1 VKERTLLSIVESPQH
16 PQFSPLYAKFNF
28 LELKVASQR
37 KAMMV
42 VKKTPPDW
50 LVAEF
55 FYGYANNYAGIN
67 MSNLDVLLYA
77 LQRYAPKVKLVIL
90 VQKDE
95 RQYVDKLSTIF
106 PIHAILTQP
115 VSEAEM
121 LALLEKSGL
130 D

>member
-1 VKERTLLSIVESPQH
+1 MKERTLLSIVESPQH

-77 LQRYAPKVKLVIL
+77 LQRYAPKTKLVVL
-90 VQKDE
+90 VQKHE
-95 RQYVDKLSTIF
+95 RQYVDKLNAIF
-106 PIHAILTQP
+106 PLAAVLIQP
-115 VSEAEM
+115 VSAEDM
-121 LALLEKSGL
+121 KKLLES
-130 D
+130 

>member
-1 VKERTLLSIVESPQH
+1 MKERTLFSIVESPQH

-77 LQRYAPKVKLVIL
+77 LQRYAPKTKLVVL
-90 VQKDE
+90 VQKHE
-95 RQYVDKLSTIF
+95 RQYLDKLNAIF
-106 PIHAILTQP
+106 PLAAVLIQP
-115 VSEAEM
+115 VSAEDM
-121 LALLEKSGL
+121 KKLLES
-130 D
+130 

>member
-1 VKERTLLSIVESPQH
+1 VKERTLLSVVESPQH

-67 MSNLDVLLYA
+67 MSNLDVLFYA
-77 LQRYAPKVKLVIL
+77 LQRYAPKTKVVVL
-90 VQKDE
+90 VQKSE
-95 RQYVDKLSTIF
+95 RQYVDKLNTIF

-115 VSEAEM
+115 VSAEDM
-121 LALLEKSGL
+121 KKLLES
-130 D
+130 

>member
-1 VKERTLLSIVESPQH
+1 VKERTLFSIVESPQH

-77 LQRYAPKVKLVIL
+77 LQRYAPKTKLVVL
-90 VQKDE
+90 VQKHE
-95 RQYVDKLSTIF
+95 RQYVDKLNAIF
-106 PIHAILTQP
+106 PLAAVLIQP
-115 VSEAEM
+115 VSAEDM
-121 LALLEKSGL
+121 KKLLES
-130 D
+130 

>member
-1 VKERTLLSIVESPQH
+1 MKERTLFSIVESPQH

-77 LQRYAPKVKLVIL
+77 LQRYAPKTKLVVL
-90 VQKDE
+90 VQKHE
-95 RQYVDKLSTIF
+95 RQYVDKLNAIF
-106 PIHAILTQP
+106 PLAAVLIQP
-115 VSEAEM
+115 VSAEDM
-121 LALLEKSGL
+121 KKLLES
-130 D
+130 

>member
-77 LQRYAPKVKLVIL
+77 LQRYAPKTKLVVL
-90 VQKDE
+90 VQKHE
-95 RQYVDKLSTIF
+95 RQYVDKLNAIF
-106 PIHAILTQP
+106 PLAAVLIQP
-115 VSEAEM
+115 VSAEDM
-121 LALLEKSGL
+121 KKLLES
-130 D
+130 